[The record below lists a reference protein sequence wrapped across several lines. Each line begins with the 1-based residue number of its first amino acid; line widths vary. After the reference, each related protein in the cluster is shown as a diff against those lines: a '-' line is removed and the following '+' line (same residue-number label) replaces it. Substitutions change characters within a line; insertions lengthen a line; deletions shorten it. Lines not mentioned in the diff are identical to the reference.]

1 MQGFSATITLIPTIQ
16 LNPNFFLRRFLL
28 QGWPTLYS
36 CRPKTSMGDRGS
48 EYRAVAKDELE
59 ALEMTVS
66 GEIQQWETRLEYGM

>member
-1 MQGFSATITLIPTIQ
+1 MQGWL
-16 LNPNFFLRRFLL
+16 
-28 QGWPTLYS
+28 TLYS

>member
-1 MQGFSATITLIPTIQ
+1 
-16 LNPNFFLRRFLL
+16 
-28 QGWPTLYS
+28 
-36 CRPKTSMGDRGS
+36 MGDRGS